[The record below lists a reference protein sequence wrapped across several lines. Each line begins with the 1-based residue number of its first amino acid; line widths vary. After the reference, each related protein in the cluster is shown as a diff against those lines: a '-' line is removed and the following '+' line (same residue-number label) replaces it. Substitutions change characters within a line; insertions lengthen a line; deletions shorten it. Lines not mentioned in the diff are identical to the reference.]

1 MDCSTP
7 VFPVLHYL
15 PEFAQ
20 IHAHWVS
27 DAIQWSH
34 SLSPPSP
41 SAINLSQHQ
50 DLFQWV
56 SSSHQVAR
64 VLELPLQHQNLM
76 GYSLWTHRRVRHNF
90 KSEQQQP
97 HLNHLCIPNSE
108 CSGALGDMTGSG
120 WSMTWLKAHNY
131 IIRYWR
137 AGDYLA
143 LSPNSV
149 YCLNTDDALKR
160 KKNACWVLLEEN
172 TQYHPHRA
180 EKGLAAD
187 FPRSVAWGRSYKN
200 PGSAKATLVKN
211 RALFRARTPSE
222 QGLFQSKTQSLAC
235 VPQVPGAQQSLCGG
249 ATESG
254 DAHLPNCID

>member
-120 WSMTWLKAHNY
+120 WSMTRLKAHNY

-137 AGDYLA
+137 AGYYLA

-160 KKNACWVLLEEN
+160 KKKCLLSLTRRE
-172 TQYHPHRA
+172 Y
-180 EKGLAAD
+180 
-187 FPRSVAWGRSYKN
+187 SVS
-200 PGSAKATLVKN
+200 S
-211 RALFRARTPSE
+211 
-222 QGLFQSKTQSLAC
+222 TQSWKGFGSRFSQECCLR
-235 VPQVPGAQQSLCGG
+235 QEL
-249 ATESG
+249 
-254 DAHLPNCID
+254 